1 MVCPADPMNFI
12 TEGQTMSESLFL
24 QGNEACALGA
34 IRAGLKFY
42 GGYPIT
48 PSSEVAEVCS
58 VELPKVGGRFIQ
70 MEDEIASIATI
81 IGASLAGAK
90 SMTATSGPGFSLMQ
104 EALGYAIMAEVPIV
118 VVNVQRGGPST
129 GHPTGCAQGDLM
141 QSRWGTHGDH
151 PIITLYPESVS
162 EVFYETIRAFNL
174 AERYRQPVIFLMDEI
189 LAHMRESLEVR
200 NDIEIVERKTYNTD
214 PKDYRPYEMEN
225 DIPKMADFG
234 AGYRFHVTGL
244 FHDETG
250 FPDVSGK
257 RVQGTVDRLHRK
269 IEKNEEDICRSEEIQ
284 LSDADIVFLAVGPQA
299 RAVKMA
305 VRELRKK
312 GVKAGLFR
320 PITIW
325 PFPEKRFTKV
335 IEKARSLVVVEM
347 NKGQLAGE
355 VRKYKTPNL
364 KIHSITK
371 VDSKMISPEEI
382 ISQLEGVC

>member
-1 MVCPADPMNFI
+1 
-12 TEGQTMSESLFL
+12 MSESLFL
-24 QGNEACALGA
+24 QGNEACAVAA
-34 IRAGLKFY
+34 IRAGLRFY

-58 VELPKVGGRFIQ
+58 AELPKVGGRFIQ

-141 QSRWGTHGDH
+141 QARWGTHGDH
-151 PIITLYPESVS
+151 PIISIYPESVS
-162 EVFYETIRAFNL
+162 EVYYETIRAFNL
-174 AERYRQPVIFLMDEI
+174 AEKYRQPVVFLMDEI
-189 LAHMRESLEVR
+189 LAHMRESIPLKDVEV
-200 NDIEIVERKTYNTD
+200 VERKKYTTD
-214 PKDYRPYEMEN
+214 AKDYKPYAIEN
-225 DIPKMADFG
+225 DIPQMADFG

-244 FHDETG
+244 YHDETG

-257 RVQGTVDRLHRK
+257 RIQNTIDRLHRK
-269 IEKNEEDICRSEEIQ
+269 IENNVHDICKSEEMHTA
-284 LSDADIVFLAVGPQA
+284 DADILFLAVGPQA

-305 VRELRKK
+305 VKELRAK

-320 PITIW
+320 PITVW
-325 PFPEKRFTKV
+325 PFPEARFT
-335 IEKARSLVVVEM
+335 ELTSKAQTLVVVEM
-347 NKGQLAGE
+347 NKGQLANE
-355 VRKYKTPNL
+355 VRKFKSPHL
-364 KIHSITK
+364 KIQSITK
-371 VDSKMISPEEI
+371 VDSKMISPDEI
-382 ISQLEGVC
+382 MEQLEGAF